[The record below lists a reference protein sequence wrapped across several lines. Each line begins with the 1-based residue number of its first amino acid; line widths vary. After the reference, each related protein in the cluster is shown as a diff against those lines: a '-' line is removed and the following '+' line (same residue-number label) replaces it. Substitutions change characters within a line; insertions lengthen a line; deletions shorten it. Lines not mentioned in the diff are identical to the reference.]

1 MICLFVLEGFWNI
14 LLTLGVFAVRDQKI
28 QSAAIAMQVLL
39 PELSEEKITTCLREN
54 HGDADRAWHQLQD
67 INDDADRIDP
77 IDATGATT
85 HVSPSCSFVLLLH
98 LDSYQ
103 KLLNNLLSSHCDDLN
118 NHNKYE
124 T

>member
-1 MICLFVLEGFWNI
+1 M
-14 LLTLGVFAVRDQKI
+14 TLGVFAVRDQKI

-85 HVSPSCSFVLLLH
+85 HVMFLHPAVLFCWLLH
-98 LDSYQ
+98 LDSY
-103 KLLNNLLSSHCDDLN
+103 LNF
-118 NHNKYE
+118 
-124 T
+124 